1 MDGSGN
7 RFWGEITYRMTGKQ
21 EISPHQ
27 MLLGEG
33 VNSWAQGVIVHFM
46 RQVMRGVMVK
56 EGSRTYTII
65 LQVDTLYTLSKMLK
79 RGQDKVAKFCKI
91 ENYLSLLLQENYIV
105 SHISTAFQLISTKNS
120 GTLLTGCSSQSLSQ
134 YSFKIVSSKRAHAQK

>member
-7 RFWGEITYRMTGKQ
+7 RFWGEITYRMTGKR

-33 VNSWAQGVIVHFM
+33 VNSWAQGLIVHFM

-56 EGSRTYTII
+56 EGNRTYTTI
-65 LQVDTLYTLSKMLK
+65 LQVDTLCTPS
-79 RGQDKVAKFCKI
+79 AKC
-91 ENYLSLLLQENYIV
+91 
-105 SHISTAFQLISTKNS
+105 
-120 GTLLTGCSSQSLSQ
+120 
-134 YSFKIVSSKRAHAQK
+134 